1 MRNLLLFTLSCLT
14 ALLSQAGSIWEE
26 GSQWDVYYQN
36 EASSIDDSTEV
47 DHDDMVITYRLLH
60 ADDGYMALEETVTRR
75 GEIVST
81 HVQGLIRNDGDS
93 FIYVRPALDNGT
105 FGEECLLYDFSEPF
119 EYGNTVRYGVMGGEV
134 KELFIDWQED
144 TLDYYMYNDGDMHC
158 LPAWKGIVYQ
168 YGYIGGPMDLFLL
181 RVAPGKTKKPKPTNI
196 SHVIFSSKGG
206 HKTTLINRMEGEDE
220 IIIPYDQMLT
230 DGTTWECLAVNEHE
244 PSSDLKRPYT
254 IQVAGDTLV
263 GNRHCKQMYSPEC
276 GVTKA
281 MFEEGRKV
289 YLVDDD
295 GDPQVVLDFNLKE
308 GDWLDDVTR
317 VVGVWNQENM
327 GYNYRT
333 ITIDTGI
340 DCAPYFTFD
349 PTPWYYHLIEGIGA
363 SKDEFLGHRFLDQEN
378 TFSYLMKCWK
388 DGKLVYQ
395 VLESNAVEETFE
407 ESKPTAIYD
416 LQGHRLKSIPQEGIY
431 IHNGKKIMCK

>member
-1 MRNLLLFTLSCLT
+1 MKNLLLFTLFCLT
-14 ALLSQAGSIWEE
+14 ALLCHAGSIWEE
-26 GSQWDVYYQN
+26 GSQWDVYYQH
-36 EASSIDDSTEV
+36 DSTGSTEEG
-47 DHDDMVITYRLLH
+47 DDMVMTYRLLH
-60 ADDGYMALEETVTRR
+60 ADDGYMALEETVTCR

-105 FGEECLLYDFSEPF
+105 FGDECLLYDFSEPF

-168 YGYIGGPMDLFLL
+168 YGYIGGPMELFLL

-206 HKTTLINRMEGEDE
+206 RKTTLINRDNDDDDDDD
-220 IIIPYDQMLT
+220 INIPYDEMLT
-230 DGTTWECLAVNEHE
+230 DGTTWECLAVNAHE

-254 IQVAGDTLV
+254 IQVTGDTLV
-263 GNRHCKQMYSPEC
+263 GNRRCKQVYSPEYD
-276 GVTKA
+276 TSRTL
-281 MFEEGRKV
+281 FEEGRKL
-289 YLVDDD
+289 YLVNEDSN
-295 GDPQVVLDFNLKE
+295 PEVVLDFNLQD
-308 GDWLDDVTR
+308 GDRLDEVTI
-317 VVGVWNQENM
+317 VIGVWEQENM
-327 GYNYRT
+327 GYHYRT

-363 SKDEFLGHRFLDQEN
+363 SKDEFLAHRFINQED

-388 DGKLVYQ
+388 DGTLVYQ
-395 VLESNAVEETFE
+395 VSGYDAVEEIFE
-407 ESKPTAIYD
+407 ESKPGAIYD
-416 LQGHRLKSIPQEGIY
+416 LQGHRLKTIPHQGIY

>member
-1 MRNLLLFTLSCLT
+1 MRNLLLFTLLCLT
-14 ALLSQAGSIWEE
+14 ALLSHAGSIWEE

-60 ADDGYMALEETVTRR
+60 ADDGYMALEETITRR
-75 GEIVST
+75 GEIVSCQL
-81 HVQGLIRNDGDS
+81 QGYIRNEGDS
-93 FIYVRPALDNGT
+93 IIYVRPVWENGSI
-105 FGEECLLYDFSEPF
+105 GEECLLYDFRKPF
-119 EYGNTVRYGVMGGEV
+119 EYDDTIRYGIMGDEV
-134 KELFIDWQED
+134 KGIFIDWQED
-144 TLDYYMYNDGDMHC
+144 TLDYYMMNDDVSHC
-158 LPAWKGIVYQ
+158 LPAWKGIIYQ
-168 YGYIGGPMDLFLL
+168 YGYIGGPMELFLL

-206 HKTTLINRMEGEDE
+206 RKTTLINRDNDDD
-220 IIIPYDQMLT
+220 INIPYDEMLT
-230 DGTTWECLAVNEHE
+230 DGTTWECLAVNGHE
-244 PSSDLKRPYT
+244 QSSDLKRPYT

-263 GNRHCKQMYSPEC
+263 GNRRCKQVYSPEYD
-276 GVTKA
+276 TSRTL
-281 MFEEGRKV
+281 FEEGRKL
-289 YLVDDD
+289 YLVNEDSN
-295 GDPQVVLDFNLKE
+295 PEVVLDFNLQD
-308 GDWLDDVTR
+308 GDRLDEVTI
-317 VVGVWNQENM
+317 VIGVWEQENM
-327 GYNYRT
+327 GYHYRT

-388 DGKLVYQ
+388 DGTLVYQ
-395 VLESNAVEETFE
+395 VSGYDAVEEIFE

-431 IHNGKKIMCK
+431 IHNGKKIMRK

>member
-1 MRNLLLFTLSCLT
+1 MRNLLLFTLFCLT
-14 ALLSQAGSIWEE
+14 ALLCHAGSIWEE
-26 GSQWDVYYQN
+26 GSQWDVYYQH
-36 EASSIDDSTEV
+36 DSTGSTEEG
-47 DHDDMVITYRLLH
+47 DDMVMTYRLLH
-60 ADDGYMALEETVTRR
+60 ADDGYMALEETVTSR

-134 KELFIDWQED
+134 MELFIDWQED
-144 TLDYYMYNDGDMHC
+144 TLDYYMLNDGDMHC

-168 YGYIGGPMDLFLL
+168 YGYIGGPMELFLL

-206 HKTTLINRMEGEDE
+206 RKTTLINRDNDDD
-220 IIIPYDQMLT
+220 INIPYDEMLT
-230 DGTTWECLAVNEHE
+230 DGTTWECLAVNGHE

-263 GNRHCKQMYSPEC
+263 GNRRCKQVYSPEYD
-276 GVTKA
+276 TSRTL
-281 MFEEGRKV
+281 FEEGSKL
-289 YLVDDD
+289 YLVNEDSN
-295 GDPQVVLDFNLKE
+295 PEVVLDFNLQD
-308 GDWLDDVTR
+308 GDRLDEVTI
-317 VVGVWNQENM
+317 VIGVWEQENM
-327 GYNYRT
+327 GYHYRT

-363 SKDEFLGHRFLDQEN
+363 SKDEFLGHHFINQED
-378 TFSYLMKCWK
+378 TFSYLLKCWK

-395 VLESNAVEETFE
+395 VSGYDAVEETFE

-416 LQGHRLKSIPQEGIY
+416 LQGHRLKTIPHQGIY

>member
-1 MRNLLLFTLSCLT
+1 MRNLLLFTLFCLT
-14 ALLSQAGSIWEE
+14 ALLCHAGSIWEE
-26 GSQWDVYYQN
+26 GSQWDVYYQH
-36 EASSIDDSTEV
+36 DSTGSTEEG
-47 DHDDMVITYRLLH
+47 DDMVMTYRLLH

-134 KELFIDWQED
+134 MELFIDWQED

-168 YGYIGGPMDLFLL
+168 YGYIGGPMELFLL

-206 HKTTLINRMEGEDE
+206 RKATLINRDNDDDDDDD
-220 IIIPYDQMLT
+220 INIPYDEMLT
-230 DGTTWECLAVNEHE
+230 DGTTWECLAVNGHE
-244 PSSDLKRPYT
+244 QSSDLKRPYT

-263 GNRHCKQMYSPEC
+263 GNRRCKQIYSPEYD
-276 GVTKA
+276 TSRTL
-281 MFEEGRKV
+281 FEEGRKL
-289 YLVDDD
+289 YLVNEDSN
-295 GDPQVVLDFNLKE
+295 PEVVLDFNLQE
-308 GDWLDDVTR
+308 GDRLDEVTT
-317 VVGVWNQENM
+317 VIGVWEQENM
-327 GYNYRT
+327 GYHYRT

-363 SKDEFLGHRFLDQEN
+363 SKDEFLGHRFINQEE
-378 TFSYLMKCWK
+378 TFSYLLKCWK
-388 DGKLVYQ
+388 DGTLVYQ
-395 VLESNAVEETFE
+395 VSGYDAVEETFE

-431 IHNGKKIMCK
+431 IHNGKKIMRK